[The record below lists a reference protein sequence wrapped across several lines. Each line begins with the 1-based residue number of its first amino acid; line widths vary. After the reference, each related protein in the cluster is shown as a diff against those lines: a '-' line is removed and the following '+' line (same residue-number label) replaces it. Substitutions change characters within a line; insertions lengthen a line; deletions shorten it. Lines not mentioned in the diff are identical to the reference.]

1 MSGILL
7 WVKLSFKRHITISI
21 RRQTHTQKHTGGL
34 LLCALCQTNDFLL
47 LCFSLSIFDTLE
59 ILVCCFNKRFFFCQ
73 QWEKELVDLQMW
85 SQNAFWSCS
94 YLCHWGSSWWYM
106 SVPSVCVSALPCS
119 LDGGYHI
126 HMHNAV
132 FVLQSFGRCIVLMQ
146 QTLIMFNFCVN
157 KVSGFVSNNRRSV
170 QCYSEIRE
178 NGVWWGLKSCVFL
191 NGMEEGQYIRRALTK
206 LSDGGFRYGMRQPI
220 IQREDHKVCPARQ
233 SAECGT
239 IITFWQNLPF
249 FLKE

>member
-1 MSGILL
+1 MRKRISWLTNVEPKCFLELQLL
-7 WVKLSFKRHITISI
+7 VPLREQLVVHE
-21 RRQTHTQKHTGGL
+21 
-34 LLCALCQTNDFLL
+34 CAKC
-47 LCFSLSIFDTLE
+47 
-59 ILVCCFNKRFFFCQ
+59 
-73 QWEKELVDLQMW
+73 
-85 SQNAFWSCS
+85 
-94 YLCHWGSSWWYM
+94 
-106 SVPSVCVSALPCS
+106 VCVSALPCS

-178 NGVWWGLKSCVFL
+178 NGVWWGLKRCVFL